1 MFKKW
6 LEAHEDASWNQLI
19 EALKSIKLVH
29 LATQIEQKLVG
40 KSFHVRKCAS
50 NVDHEPYSDE

>member
-19 EALKSIKLVH
+19 EALKSVKLVH
-29 LATQIEQKLVG
+29 LATQIERILVG
-40 KSFHVRKCAS
+40 KSFHVHKCANS
-50 NVDHEPYSDE
+50 ADDEPYSDE